1 MNTILGP
8 SFCGISTTSLGKDV
22 EMLVLIW
29 TVKNLRLVCLFVCFK
44 TVLMLRSWPVW
55 DVMQR

>member
-8 SFCGISTTSLGKDV
+8 FFCGIGATSLGKDV

-29 TVKNLRLVCLFVCFK
+29 TV
-44 TVLMLRSWPVW
+44 
-55 DVMQR
+55 